1 MSLRTWQQNM
11 TTFVLPLQCDLQ
23 PGIPQPHK
31 TTHTRRHAKCRT
43 PRENLKTSKRA
54 YPQPP
59 HTRAAFHRRL
69 QPLYTEKHTV
79 LCSGFLPKTSPMQ
92 YSYRAITLRFAAAR
106 AHSFSTSPLLL
117 VTTSLSHHP
126 SSPPFAAARA
136 HSFST
141 SPLPFVTTALSHHCP

>member
-1 MSLRTWQQNM
+1 MQN
-11 TTFVLPLQCDLQ
+11 TKGEPKN
-23 PGIPQPHK
+23 I
-31 TTHTRRHAKCRT
+31 
-43 PRENLKTSKRA
+43 KTSVPA
-54 YPQPP
+54 TP

-141 SPLPFVTTALSHHCP
+141 SPLPFVTTALSHHFTKSPSFVTTLRHHPSSSPFVITSPQSPLPSNTTLRHQFP